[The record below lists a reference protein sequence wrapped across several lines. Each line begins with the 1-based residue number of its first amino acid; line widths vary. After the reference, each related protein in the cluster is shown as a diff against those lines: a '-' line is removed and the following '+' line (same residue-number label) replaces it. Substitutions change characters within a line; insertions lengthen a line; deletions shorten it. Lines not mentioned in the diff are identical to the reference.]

1 VIESVRNAPEAERRQ
16 LTVMFC
22 DLVGST
28 DLSVNLDPEDLREVV
43 RAYQETAA
51 EVIQRYEGHIA
62 QYLGEGL
69 LIYFGFPMAHEDDAQ
84 RAVYTG
90 LGIVEAIALLN
101 THLVSA
107 YDLQLAVRIGIHTG
121 LAVVG
126 EMGSRGRYENLA
138 LGETPNIAARLEALA
153 PPNTTVISPSTRQ
166 LVQRTFVLEEFGHH
180 PLKGIAE
187 PMMLWRV
194 VGPCETDSDVAETAG
209 NEFEVL
215 VGRDEEIGL
224 LLRRWQQSKEGL
236 GQVVLISGEVGIGKS
251 RLVAGLRNH
260 VHQEGHTQIVLRCS
274 PYHMNSAFYPIIE
287 HLQRALGWQPDDTSE
302 TRLAKLEQGLERTRL
317 VLKDAVSLLA
327 SLLSM
332 PLPEDRYPALTLS
345 PYRSVQGD
353 RDVSR
358 YGDDVLAARD
368 SGGIDSS

>member
-1 VIESVRNAPEAERRQ
+1 VVDAG
-16 LTVMFC
+16 
-22 DLVGST
+22 VG
-28 DLSVNLDPEDLREVV
+28 
-43 RAYQETAA
+43 
-51 EVIQRYEGHIA
+51 
-62 QYLGEGL
+62 
-69 LIYFGFPMAHEDDAQ
+69 
-84 RAVYTG
+84 
-90 LGIVEAIALLN
+90 
-101 THLVSA
+101 
-107 YDLQLAVRIGIHTG
+107 
-121 LAVVG
+121 
-126 EMGSRGRYENLA
+126 
-138 LGETPNIAARLEALA
+138 
-153 PPNTTVISPSTRQ
+153 
-166 LVQRTFVLEEFGHH
+166 
-180 PLKGIAE
+180 
-187 PMMLWRV
+187 
-194 VGPCETDSDVAETAG
+194 
-209 NEFEVL
+209 
-215 VGRDEEIGL
+215 
-224 LLRRWQQSKEGL
+224 KEGL